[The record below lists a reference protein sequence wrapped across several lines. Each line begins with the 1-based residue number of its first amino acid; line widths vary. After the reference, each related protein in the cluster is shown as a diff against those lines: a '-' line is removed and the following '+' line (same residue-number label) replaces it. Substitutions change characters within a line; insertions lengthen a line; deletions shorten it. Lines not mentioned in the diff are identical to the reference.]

1 MSLVQDRLLMAA
13 SAVLEGIWM
22 YAMMAVLGLM
32 FQFGGSPLSWV
43 AALAIIGVSLIV
55 ARMSAI
61 IIMHPILP
69 FIIQMVFGAIVIYL
83 TLGAQVQ
90 TDGQG
95 FSMGWIGAL
104 RSEDAPQ
111 DYPLMVG
118 LAGLFG
124 ALLWWRGARLAS
136 VEYPVEHISKH
147 FRFGLM
153 ILAVAAIVDIIAEEN
168 LKIFL
173 LMFVFFAAG
182 LGGLSVAHLLPASE
196 QAVGARSWSRV
207 ISGIVV
213 LVVLVG
219 LLFSLL
225 QKGILNF
232 ISAPATVVLNA
243 LATVIFYVVLVPLIY
258 IIEFLVRA
266 FFSILS
272 RIVGEVE
279 PVEFDAGAGLGE
291 MFQQLQEETADTG
304 PSALLQFIEW
314 TLLAVLILVV
324 LYFLG
329 RSFRRR
335 MQWRRV
341 ENEGVRESVAEDADA
356 ATDLARL
363 LFNLLPERFRRK
375 KAQRRIHLPD
385 DEVGIV
391 DVFRIYFG
399 MLHLAEDRGHPRP
412 TSQTPSEYQSTI
424 EGIFPQRLVRMLTDA
439 FNRACYGH
447 RPSSR
452 DQIDEMRQELD
463 QAKSDD

>member
-207 ISGIVV
+207 ISGIV
-213 LVVLVG
+213 
-219 LLFSLL
+219 L
-225 QKGILNF
+225 QYTLSNCWRSRTGGVRRWRG
-232 ISAPATVVLNA
+232 SWRD
-243 LATVIFYVVLVPLIY
+243 VPTTPGGNRRH
-258 IIEFLVRA
+258 RA
-266 FFSILS
+266 FCASS
-272 RIVGEVE
+272 VH
-279 PVEFDAGAGLGE
+279 
-291 MFQQLQEETADTG
+291 
-304 PSALLQFIEW
+304 
-314 TLLAVLILVV
+314 
-324 LYFLG
+324 
-329 RSFRRR
+329 
-335 MQWRRV
+335 RV
-341 ENEGVRESVAEDADA
+341 
-356 ATDLARL
+356 DLAGSSH
-363 LFNLLPERFRRK
+363 PGG
-375 KAQRRIHLPD
+375 A
-385 DEVGIV
+385 
-391 DVFRIYFG
+391 VFPGTFFS
-399 MLHLAEDRGHPRP
+399 
-412 TSQTPSEYQSTI
+412 SQDAME
-424 EGIFPQRLVRMLTDA
+424 EG
-439 FNRACYGH
+439 G
-447 RPSSR
+447 
-452 DQIDEMRQELD
+452 
-463 QAKSDD
+463 K